1 MDLIIF
7 YANGQTFRF
16 SQVTNLKIEG
26 DKVEFDYFGLSTQ
39 SHRHGSFTGVVGYS
53 TENKPITR

>member
-26 DKVEFDYFGLSTQ
+26 DKIEFDYYGQSTQ
-39 SHRHGSFTGVVGYS
+39 SHRHASFVGVVGYS
-53 TENKPITR
+53 TENKATIR